1 VAVTWKKTSGP
12 GSVIFSSADSAS
24 TRATFG
30 AAGEYELELVASDG
44 EKSSGA
50 KVRVAVRSATPTG
63 G

>member
-1 VAVTWKKTSGP
+1 VAITWKKTSGP
-12 GSVIFSSADSAS
+12 GSVVFSSAENAS

-50 KVRVAVRSATPTG
+50 KVRVVVRSATPTG